1 MLIEA
6 QIDGKLAS
14 LGVRNSGTQAK
25 ISVSLRLAA
34 GMNHQEIA
42 SVIPVLTET
51 LSQAMK

>member
-1 MLIEA
+1 MLLEA
-6 QIDGKLAS
+6 HIDGKLAS

-34 GMNHQEIA
+34 GMKHQEIA
-42 SVIPVLTET
+42 SIIPFLTET